1 MFETWCLVVGGL
13 MLLMALGR
21 GRIEGLPVSTSMVY
35 LAAGVALGPSWLGWL
50 KFDPIGDAKLLEG
63 ITEVGLLVSLF
74 VAGLKLRTHL
84 HDRIWRPPVKLA
96 TLGMLLTVGMV
107 AAFAHFVFLFDWGLA
122 VLLGAILAPT
132 DPVLASDVQVE
143 NTEDRDRLRFSLT
156 GESGL
161 NDGSAFPMVMLGL
174 GLMGHHELGSGGWRW
189 IAVDVLWATAAG
201 LLLGWAFGNGFA
213 RLTLWLR
220 KRRQDKTSTD
230 DYLAIGLIALSYGAA
245 LKIEA
250 YGFLAV
256 FAAGL
261 AMRHTELRLTG
272 DDKTPTEALENSQEG
287 HRVHDEDT
295 APAHMAEAAQTFT
308 EALERILEFGIV
320 LLLGTMLAYAEF
332 TWRTALLAAVLF
344 LVFRP
349 IAVALT
355 LAGDRLGRNRKRLIA
370 WFGVRGVGSIYY
382 LAYVIAHG
390 IPAAQAKELAGFVL
404 AVVTASLIAHGVTVT
419 PLIKRYE
426 TRVARKEASTAS

>member
-1 MFETWCLVVGGL
+1 MFDTWCLVVGGL
-13 MLLMALGR
+13 MLLMALGH
-21 GRIEGLPVSTSMVY
+21 GRIKGLPISTSMIY
-35 LAAGVALGPSWLGWL
+35 LGAGIVLGPWFLGWL
-50 KFDPIGDAKLLEG
+50 RFDPIGDAKLLEG
-63 ITEVGLLVSLF
+63 ITEVGVLVSLF

-84 HDRIWRPPVKLA
+84 HDRIWHPPLKLA
-96 TLGMLLTVGMV
+96 TLGMLMTVGMV
-107 AAFAHFVFLFDWGLA
+107 ALFVHFAFGMAWGMA

-143 NTEDRDRLRFSLT
+143 NTEDRDKLRFSLT

-174 GLMGHHELGSGGWRW
+174 GLMGLHDLGTGGWRW
-189 IAVDVLWATAAG
+189 MAIDVLWATSVG
-201 LLLGWAFGNGFA
+201 LLIGWTAGNGFA

-220 KRRQDKTSTD
+220 KRRRDKSSTD
-230 DYLAIGLIALSYGAA
+230 DYLAIGLIALSYGLA
-245 LKIEA
+245 LKAES

-261 AMRHTELRLTG
+261 AMRHTEMSLTADG
-272 DDKTPTEALENSQEG
+272 KTPTEALEEAQEG
-287 HRVHDEDT
+287 SRVHHEET
-295 APAHMAEAAQTFT
+295 APAHMAETAQTFT

-320 LLLGTMLAYAEF
+320 LLLGAMLPYAEF
-332 TWRTALLAAVLF
+332 SWRTALLAAALF

-349 IAVALT
+349 LAVALT
-355 LAGDRLGRNRKRLIA
+355 LAGDRLGRQRKRLIA

-382 LAYVIAHG
+382 LAYAIEHGVPEAMAKELTGFVIAVVVASLLAHG
-390 IPAAQAKELAGFVL
+390 I
-404 AVVTASLIAHGVTVT
+404 TVT

-426 TRVARKEASTAS
+426 DRTARKEAASAS